1 MPRTIRRA
9 LYQKLRKLPELVDF
23 QRDFELLSGMKLAFV
38 NELGLGDGLRLDQLP
53 LCAAIKASEA
63 GRVMCA
69 RSRSALLANTSDQSS
84 CILCGAGLIETAIP
98 LSISGIKAGYFIFG
112 GTAPQPPNRE
122 TLKKAQR
129 LLKKNDIDIDDRD
142 LEALLSHTPVLPS
155 ENLEAYKRIAHL
167 AARYIALK
175 VTDQLVDTEVGMP
188 PSVVKACEY
197 IRARALTDD
206 IDLAEVAR
214 HCFVSQG
221 HLSRLFH
228 HATGL
233 TFREYLSQIRIER
246 AKSLLIQST
255 KSVTEI
261 AYESG
266 FQSLSQFHRVFRK
279 IYGVSPG
286 QMRASG
292 QGSK

>member
-9 LYQKLRKLPELVDF
+9 LYEKLRKLPELVEF
-23 QRDFELLSGMKLAFV
+23 QRDFELLSGTKLAFV
-38 NELGLGDGLRLDQLP
+38 NELGLGDDLRLDQLP
-53 LCAAIKASEA
+53 LCAAMKASEA
-63 GRVMCA
+63 GRAMCA
-69 RSRSALLANTSDQSS
+69 RSRSALLASTGDHSA
-84 CILCGAGLIETAIP
+84 CALCGAGLIEVAIP

-112 GTAPQPPNRE
+112 GTAQQPPNGKTMKR
-122 TLKKAQR
+122 AR
-129 LLKKNDIDIDDRD
+129 SLLEKNGIDIEDGQ
-142 LEALLSHTPVLPS
+142 LEALLSLTPVLPS
-155 ENLEAYKRIAHL
+155 ENLEACRRIVHL

-175 VTDQLVDTEVGMP
+175 VTDQIVDTEDGMP

-214 HCFVSQG
+214 HCFVSEG

-233 TFREYLSQIRIER
+233 TFREYLAQIRIER
-246 AKSLLIQST
+246 AKSLLIHSA

-279 IYGVSPG
+279 IHGISPG
-286 QMRASG
+286 RMRAGG
-292 QGSK
+292 QTP